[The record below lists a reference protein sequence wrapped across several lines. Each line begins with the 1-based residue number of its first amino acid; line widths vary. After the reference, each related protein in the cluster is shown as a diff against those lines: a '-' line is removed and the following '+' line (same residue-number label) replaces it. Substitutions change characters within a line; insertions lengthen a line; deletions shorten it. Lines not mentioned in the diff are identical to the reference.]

1 MKIVA
6 LLFLGLLVAASNA
19 LSTYHFHHGDQLL
32 RALQEDKH
40 QTFVLMIAKDE
51 TQDKKLQLTN
61 ARVADGLY
69 NNVLTKP
76 APTDPQGKPTGEP
89 TQRDV
94 VWARVNADDLDRN
107 EHLLNRLK
115 VDLTSLN
122 EWPTVLVIKDG
133 IGYSMHGPTT
143 VRHAMRH
150 VDEFGSPAPAPAK

>member
-6 LLFLGLLVAASNA
+6 LLFLGLLFAASNA

-40 QTFVLMIAKDE
+40 QTFVIMVAKDE

-61 ARVADGLY
+61 ARVADALY
-69 NNVLTKP
+69 HNVLTKP
-76 APTDPQGKPTGEP
+76 AAAPAQGQPPAEP
-89 TQRDV
+89 TPRDV

-107 EHLLNRLK
+107 EHFLNRLK

-122 EWPTVLVIKDG
+122 EWPTVIVIKDG
-133 IGYSMHGPTT
+133 VGYSMHGPTT

-150 VDEFGSPAPAPAK
+150 VEELGSPAPAK